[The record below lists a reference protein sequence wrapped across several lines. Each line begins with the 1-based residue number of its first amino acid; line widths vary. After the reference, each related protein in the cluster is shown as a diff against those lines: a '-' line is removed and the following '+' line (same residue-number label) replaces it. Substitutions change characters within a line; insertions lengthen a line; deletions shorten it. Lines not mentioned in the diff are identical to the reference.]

1 MRWNGRSWELRR
13 AKGKTA
19 DLGPEPADARL
30 EAELKGAAGSFF
42 LELPPPAE
50 WLPTGLKLGE
60 GTENAA
66 IAVNTKSPASA
77 QYMLAGAWTGD
88 QIEYA
93 WLAPN
98 LTQDALDRQLQ
109 HLNQGNVPANVA
121 MPLRTKAVKAGAGS
135 SRPPYALTD
144 YALRLAKV
152 RGWLLLEPP
161 AETAMPFPYHVALK
175 EDSSGSYN
183 STGTVMENQSYHI
196 VLQAD
201 QKTLDDFVE
210 RYKDAPHGVPT
221 SFVYV
226 FVIDSS
232 GSGVLVFPT
241 LADNGVVNHLP
252 AAQMGES
259 KLTLSE
265 GDSISTKLTI
275 GPPFGVD
282 SYMLLTTATALGNP
296 DVLNFSGPGG
306 TRGAG
311 NGALEGLLGGLGE
324 GSRGVRI
331 PTPSDWSI
339 QRVFIHSVP
348 K

>member
-1 MRWNGRSWELRR
+1 M
-13 AKGKTA
+13 
-19 DLGPEPADARL
+19 
-30 EAELKGAAGSFF
+30 
-42 LELPPPAE
+42 
-50 WLPTGLKLGE
+50 
-60 GTENAA
+60 
-66 IAVNTKSPASA
+66 
-77 QYMLAGAWTGD
+77 
-88 QIEYA
+88 
-93 WLAPN
+93 
-98 LTQDALDRQLQ
+98 
-109 HLNQGNVPANVA
+109 
-121 MPLRTKAVKAGAGS
+121 
-135 SRPPYALTD
+135 
-144 YALRLAKV
+144 
-152 RGWLLLEPP
+152 
-161 AETAMPFPYHVALK
+161 
-175 EDSSGSYN
+175 ED
-183 STGTVMENQSYHI
+183 QSYHI

-201 QKTLDDFVE
+201 PRRPWLTSWTAI
-210 RYKDAPHGVPT
+210 RMRRAACPT

-232 GSGVLVFPT
+232 GSGRCWCFRRAGRQT
-241 LADNGVVNHLP
+241 GAANHLP
-252 AAQMGES
+252 AAPDRPRQAHAPRAEIP
-259 KLTLSE
+259 
-265 GDSISTKLTI
+265 ISTKLTI

>member
-19 DLGPEPADARL
+19 HLGPKPADARL

-50 WLPTGLKLGE
+50 WLPAGLKLGE

-144 YALRLAKV
+144 YALRPRQGARLAAAGAA
-152 RGWLLLEPP
+152 RRDLYAIP
-161 AETAMPFPYHVALK
+161 
-175 EDSSGSYN
+175 
-183 STGTVMENQSYHI
+183 
-196 VLQAD
+196 
-201 QKTLDDFVE
+201 
-210 RYKDAPHGVPT
+210 
-221 SFVYV
+221 
-226 FVIDSS
+226 
-232 GSGVLVFPT
+232 
-241 LADNGVVNHLP
+241 LP
-252 AAQMGES
+252 
-259 KLTLSE
+259 
-265 GDSISTKLTI
+265 
-275 GPPFGVD
+275 
-282 SYMLLTTATALGNP
+282 
-296 DVLNFSGPGG
+296 
-306 TRGAG
+306 RGA
-311 NGALEGLLGGLGE
+311 EGRFESGRLQLPPGRWWRT
-324 GSRGVRI
+324 SPTTSCCR
-331 PTPSDWSI
+331 PTPED
-339 QRVFIHSVP
+339 P
-348 K
+348 G